1 VAKTARD
8 TSLAIGIGNFLLGS
22 LFGHSIWPQGHARY
36 IIQGPVHWDVS
47 IARLL
52 WPQNPEPPLTNHRPS
67 PPTRGSNLQNQLHRE
82 VVLAHRSAKYPG
94 SSITP
99 VEFNYSKSQLS
110 N

>member
-1 VAKTARD
+1 VARTARD

-52 WPQNPEPPLTNHRPS
+52 WPQNPEPPLTNHH
-67 PPTRGSNLQNQLHRE
+67 PPVGAICKTSYTQRLSLPIEARNTLARQLLQHNLIIPKAN
-82 VVLAHRSAKYPG
+82 
-94 SSITP
+94 
-99 VEFNYSKSQLS
+99 
-110 N
+110 